1 MNDKRILAYLAL
13 GLLVGGLL
21 GAFVIAL
28 LGGRELAVGFAVVA
42 ELLALVFGAL
52 SYSERIGKIV
62 TVMGVVLAVTAVAT
76 TAVLIPIREKQA
88 TDRRE
93 ESKKQLIQVS
103 KAMHQSAPANQNV
116 ADAEAKHSQ
125 SAGDRVGVDG
135 DGDKVKQS
143 VPDRASNSYYL
154 YTKALSATE
163 SGVVAVPSR
172 FKWSIETSWSGIDAQ
187 GKDLP
192 DTRVM
197 MRLYDPEH
205 NFTALTAQMDLA
217 TAEKLQR
224 ELADIIA
231 EKRKNAD
238 YQYRPQL
245 YDSSLIPTGEIKGID
260 RNGELIIELKPTNA
274 K

>member
-1 MNDKRILAYLAL
+1 MLFRSPADTPIIDERFTKNGPEKRA
-13 GLLVGGLL
+13 
-21 GAFVIAL
+21 
-28 LGGRELAVGFAVVA
+28 
-42 ELLALVFGAL
+42 
-52 SYSERIGKIV
+52 
-62 TVMGVVLAVTAVAT
+62 
-76 TAVLIPIREKQA
+76 Q
-88 TDRRE
+88 
-93 ESKKQLIQVS
+93 
-103 KAMHQSAPANQNV
+103 QST
-116 ADAEAKHSQ
+116 
-125 SAGDRVGVDG
+125 SAGDRVGLEG
-135 DGDKVKQS
+135 DGDKVKQA
-143 VPDRASNSYYL
+143 VPDRESNSYYL

-192 DTRVM
+192 DTRVL
-197 MRLYDPEH
+197 MRLYDLDQ
-205 NFTALTAQMDLA
+205 NSTALTAQMDLA

-260 RNGELIIELKPTNA
+260 RNGELFIELKPTNA

>member
-21 GAFVIAL
+21 GPFVIAL
-28 LGGRELAVGFAVVA
+28 LGGGELAVGFAVVA

-52 SYSERIGKIV
+52 SYSEMIGKIV

-125 SAGDRVGVDG
+125 SAGDRVGVEG
-135 DGDKVKQS
+135 DGDIVK
-143 VPDRASNSYYL
+143 
-154 YTKALSATE
+154 
-163 SGVVAVPSR
+163 
-172 FKWSIETSWSGIDAQ
+172 
-187 GKDLP
+187 
-192 DTRVM
+192 
-197 MRLYDPEH
+197 
-205 NFTALTAQMDLA
+205 
-217 TAEKLQR
+217 
-224 ELADIIA
+224 
-231 EKRKNAD
+231 
-238 YQYRPQL
+238 
-245 YDSSLIPTGEIKGID
+245 
-260 RNGELIIELKPTNA
+260 
-274 K
+274 